1 MRTLL
6 FFLLIA
12 PAMHAQSGSWSQQTS
27 GTNANLHDVHF
38 SSRDTGYVGGDDSL
52 LLRTVDGGSTWT
64 IMPAVQHQSAYT
76 QAVWS
81 FTGNSAV
88 LAPDFFTTILHT
100 SNGAQSWTTPAITA
114 GNPCYVNG
122 LFFASPAEGFLYG
135 TGCFNGCYIAE
146 WDGASWSNEQLL
158 WYGTRPSGEYIGIT
172 GMAKDPVNNIYIAVG
187 DYGKIFR
194 STDGFQ
200 TWDTIAYND
209 TTDFTAV
216 DFAGNNTFV
225 ACSRTQSNG
234 IYIST
239 DGGLTFAYDA
249 NFAPSFFYPQF
260 YDVDMDASG
269 FGVAVGIS
277 STSIG
282 GFMQWSSASGGW
294 TGGGFYGTSQPM
306 NAVCVIDST
315 RAFAV
320 GDNGQIYRWDF
331 STGTSENQ
339 YSTAVLAIYPN
350 VLAAGESLT
359 LQLPGSELWQLE
371 IFNVAGQRVFTKPNV
386 SGKTVLPVNAF
397 ATETGMYFCRVVN
410 AEGNVR
416 MGKVLVR

>member
-6 FFLLIA
+6 FSLLIA
-12 PAMHAQSGSWSQQTS
+12 PALHAQSGSWLQQTS

-64 IMPAVQHQSAYT
+64 IMPAVQHQSTYT

-88 LAPDFFTTILHT
+88 IAPDFFTTILHT

-146 WDGASWSNEQLL
+146 WNGASWSNEQLL
-158 WYGTRPSGEYIGIT
+158 WYGTRPSGDYIGIT
-172 GMAKDPVNNIYIAVG
+172 GMAKDPVNNVYIAVG

-194 STDGFQ
+194 STNAFQ

-216 DFAGNNTFV
+216 DYMGNNTFV
-225 ACSRTQSNG
+225 ASSRTQTNG

-249 NFAPSFFYPQF
+249 NFAPSFFYPEF

-269 FGVAVGIS
+269 FGVAVGIT

-294 TGGGFYGTSQPM
+294 QGGGFYGTSQPM

-320 GDNGQIYRWDF
+320 GDNGQIYRWDLGLG
-331 STGTSENQ
+331 TGGQLVHEN
-339 YSTAVLAIYPN
+339 LAMYPSL
-350 VLAAGESLT
+350 VAAGEHVT
-359 LQLPGSELWQLE
+359 CTLPGSSSWQLD
-371 IFNVAGQRVFTKPNV
+371 IFDAAGKQVYSKQHLP
-386 SGKTVLPVNAF
+386 GKNTMPVNAF
-397 ATETGMYFCRVVN
+397 AGSSGMYFCRAADAN
-410 AEGNVR
+410 GNVR
-416 MGKVLVR
+416 TGKICVR